1 MIKNK
6 IPAFAAIVLCTLSF
20 GCRTTPQ
27 KESSVVELILS
38 GKQDEAKNRFQTK
51 YDINAVDKHG
61 NTALHAAAQ
70 INDADLVTFLII
82 KGADTDLKNYDSDT
96 ALHVAIKHDSFDA
109 AKVLAAVGGD
119 LFARDGNG
127 TTALDSGLQKDPSYY
142 DIFIT
147 TKSGEIRDTDGESIV
162 HYFVKTKNEQAVK
175 YCIKKQLPLSV
186 VDNAGKTPLDAAFE
200 DTADETSVEIAADL
214 IMGGAEHVD
223 SAFSYFQ
230 DAVANRNLDYRFDD
244 GQTPL
249 HIAASQGHSGIA
261 KYLLENN
268 ATTHVQDIAG
278 ATPLHE
284 AVRYGHADIAK
295 MLLDSGADVNAED
308 NLGKTPI
315 MLIMPEAARKDM
327 YSLLISYHADVTRK
341 DTYGDTVLH
350 SATMTN
356 LPDDILGMLV
366 SAGADVNARNKDGVT
381 PLAIAMQQRNAAH
394 VKFYAEHGADI
405 NSEDKNG
412 TTPLSLALKDDES
425 MLEMIVNKS
434 NVMSHDSAGN
444 TPLHV
449 AIMADASLEKIQ
461 YILSL
466 MDNVNARNSDGDS
479 ALYLAVLKNRQ
490 KLGELL
496 LAKKADIFSTNN
508 KNYSPLHLALKSGGS
523 VQDWLITSQTITA
536 TDGSGNTALHYAAE
550 WELKDAVTS
559 LLEKGANPSA
569 RNANG
574 ETPVFNAVKTNDSGL
589 IDTMVKGG
597 SSVSD
602 RDHLGS
608 TPLHVAVR
616 WDADNSA
623 RELIRLGIDV
633 NAQNISGKSA
643 LAEAVLAGK
652 LPMAKL
658 LIDAGADTNTSDST
672 GRTIL
677 MDAVRGQNTD
687 VITMLLD
694 NRANPQIQ
702 EINGRNAYHEAA
714 LTGNTRVIAIIRNAG
729 GNPLSRDKNGNTP
742 FSLSLNQSEQ
752 IITTVLGK
760 DVTITDSD
768 GNTPVHVIVQSKGP
782 EKILSMLVA
791 LGYPTDTRNADG
803 CTPLS
808 YAVENNYEN
817 YALIL
822 LQNGAN
828 PFSAIDKKGRNAA
841 TIALDR
847 NNDRIL
853 AYIVKYAGTKSDIQG
868 NTILH
873 YAARMSTPE
882 TIQKLLSYGLDVNV
896 RNISGETPYMTALRW
911 KRNDA
916 AAVLLPKKA
925 ETK

>member
-6 IPAFAAIVLCTLSF
+6 LTALAVIVLCLFYS
-20 GCRTTPQ
+20 GCKTTQ
-27 KESSVVELILS
+27 KEASAVELILN
-38 GKQDEAKNRFQTK
+38 GKQDEAKGRFQTK
-51 YDINAVDKHG
+51 YDINAVDAHG

-96 ALHVAIKHDSFDA
+96 ALHVAIKNNSLDA
-109 AKVLAAVGGD
+109 AKVLATVGSN
-119 LFARDGNG
+119 LFDRNG
-127 TTALDSGLQKDPSYY
+127 SGRTALDLGLEKNQAYY

-147 TKSGEIRDTDGESIV
+147 TKSGEIRNTDGESIV
-162 HYFVKTKNEQAVK
+162 HYFVKTKNEQAVL
-175 YCIKKQLPLSV
+175 YCIKKGLPLSV
-186 VDNAGKTPLDAAFE
+186 ADNAGKTPLDAAF
-200 DTADETSVEIAADL
+200 DDIADESSVEIAADL
-214 IMGGAEHVD
+214 IMGGADHVD

-230 DAVANRNLDYRFDD
+230 DAVSNRNLDYRFND

-249 HIAASQGHSGIA
+249 HLAASQGHSGIA

-268 ATTHVQDIAG
+268 ADTHVQDITG

-284 AVRYGHADIAK
+284 AVRYGHTDIAK
-295 MLLDSGADVNAED
+295 MLLDAGADINAED

-315 MLIMPEAARKDM
+315 LLIIPESARSNM
-327 YSLLISYHADVTRK
+327 YRLLISYKADVTHK
-341 DTYGDTVLH
+341 DTYGDTILH
-350 SATMTN
+350 TATMTN
-356 LPDDILGMLV
+356 LPDDILLMLAG
-366 SAGADVNARNKDGVT
+366 AGADVNARNKDGVT
-381 PLAIAMQQRNAAH
+381 PLSIAIQQNNTAH

-412 TTPLSLALKDDES
+412 ITPLSLALNGSEE
-425 MLEMIVNKS
+425 MLEMIVNKT
-434 NVMSHDSAGN
+434 NIMSHDSAGN

-449 AIMADASLEKIQ
+449 AIISDASLQKIQ

-466 MDNVNARNSDGDS
+466 MDNVNARNSDGNS

-496 LAKKADIFSTNN
+496 LAKNADIFSTNN
-508 KNYSPLHLALKSGGS
+508 KNYSPLYLALKAGGS

-550 WELKDAVTS
+550 WKLSNAVMS
-559 LLEKGANPSA
+559 LLEKGANPA
-569 RNANG
+569 AKNANG
-574 ETPVFNAVKTNDSGL
+574 ETPLFSAVKTNDPGM
-589 IDTMVKGG
+589 IDIMIKGG
-597 SSVSD
+597 SSVQD

-616 WDADNSA
+616 WDADNSVK
-623 RELIRLGIDV
+623 ELLRLGIDV

-652 LPMAKL
+652 LNMASL
-658 LIDAGADTNTSDST
+658 LIANGADTNSSDST

-677 MDAVRGQNTD
+677 MDAIRGQNAD
-687 VITMLLD
+687 VIALLLS

-714 LTGNTRVIAIIRNAG
+714 LTGNTRVIAAIREAG
-729 GNPLSRDKNGNTP
+729 GNPLSRDKNGSTP
-742 FSLSLNQSEQ
+742 FSLSLNQNEQ
-752 IITTVLGK
+752 IIKAVLGS
-760 DVTITDSD
+760 DMTITDSD
-768 GNTPVHVIVQSKGP
+768 GNTPVHIIVQSKGP
-782 EKILSMLVA
+782 EKILTMLVS
-791 LGYPTDTRNADG
+791 LGYPIDTRNADG

-808 YAVENNYEN
+808 YAVEKGYEN

-828 PFSAIDKKGRNAA
+828 PFSSIDKKGRNAA
-841 TIALDR
+841 SIALQKSGS
-847 NNDRIL
+847 RIL
-853 AYIVKYAGTKSDIQG
+853 ADIVKYAGTKSDIQG

-873 YAARMSTPE
+873 YAARISSPE
-882 TIQKLLSYGLDVNV
+882 TIQQLLSYGLDANV
-896 RNISGETPYMTALRW
+896 KNISGETPYMTAIRW
-911 KRNDA
+911 KRSDA
-916 AAVLLPKKA
+916 ASVLKPKAVEK
-925 ETK
+925 

>member
-1 MIKNK
+1 MVKNR
-6 IPAFAAIVLCTLSF
+6 IIAAAAAVLCLYVS
-20 GCRTTPQ
+20 GCKSTPQ

-38 GKQDEAKNRFQTK
+38 GKQEEAKSRFQTK
-51 YDINAVDKHG
+51 YDINAVDEHG

-70 INDADLVTFLII
+70 VNDADLVTFLII
-82 KGADTDLKNYDSDT
+82 KGADTDVKNYDGDT
-96 ALHVAIKHDSFDA
+96 ALHVAIKHDSYDA

-127 TTALDSGLQKDPSYY
+127 TTALDLGLAKDASYY
-142 DIFIT
+142 DMFIT
-147 TKSGEIRDTDGESIV
+147 TKSGQIRDTDGETIV
-162 HYFVKTKNEQAVK
+162 HYFVKTKNEKAVQC
-175 YCIKKQLPLSV
+175 CIKKGLPLSV
-186 VDNAGKTPLDAAFE
+186 QDNAGKTPLDVAFD
-200 DTADETSVEIAADL
+200 DTGDEASVEIAADL

-223 SAFSYFQ
+223 SDFSYFQ
-230 DAVANRNLDYRFDD
+230 DAVANRNLDTRFND

-249 HIAASQGHSGIA
+249 HLAASQGHSGIA

-268 ATTHVQDIAG
+268 ASTHVQDIAG

-308 NLGKTPI
+308 NLGKTPV
-315 MLIMPEAARKDM
+315 MLIIPEVAQKDI
-327 YSLLISYHADVTRK
+327 YTLLISYRADVTHK
-341 DTYGDTVLH
+341 DTYGDTILH
-350 SATMTN
+350 TATMTA
-356 LPDDILGMLV
+356 LPADMLDMLV
-366 SAGADVNARNKDGVT
+366 SAGADVNARNKEGVT
-381 PLAIAMQQRNAAH
+381 PLAIAIQQKNFEH
-394 VKFYAEHGADI
+394 VKFYADHGADI

-412 TTPLSLALKDDES
+412 TTPLSLALKDSEQ
-425 MLEMIVNKS
+425 MLEMIVNRT

-449 AIMADASLEKIQ
+449 AINTDASLQKIQ

-490 KLGELL
+490 QLGELL

-508 KNYSPLHLALKSGGS
+508 KNYSPLHLALKSGGT

-550 WELKDAVTS
+550 WELKNAVTT

-574 ETPVFNAVKTNDSGL
+574 ETPIFNAVKTNDPEL
-589 IDTMVKGG
+589 IEIMIKGG
-597 SSVSD
+597 ASIQD

-608 TPLHVAVR
+608 TTLHVAVR
-616 WDADNSA
+616 WDADKSVQ
-623 RELIRLGIDV
+623 ELIRLGIDV

-652 LPMAKL
+652 LGMARL
-658 LIDAGADTNTSDST
+658 LLASGADPNSSDST

-677 MDAVRGQNTD
+677 MDAIRGQNTD
-687 VITMLLD
+687 VITLLLD
-694 NRANPQIQ
+694 NKANPQIQ

-714 LTGNTRVIAIIRNAG
+714 STGNVHVISVIRNAG
-729 GNPLSRDKNGNTP
+729 GNPLSRDKAGNTP
-742 FSLSLNQSEQ
+742 FSLSLSQNEQ
-752 IITTVLGK
+752 IIKTVLGS
-760 DVTITDSD
+760 DLTITDSD
-768 GNTPVHVIVQSKGP
+768 GNTPVHIIVQSKGP
-782 EKILSMLVA
+782 QKILSMLVA
-791 LGYPTDTRNADG
+791 LGYPIDTRNAEG

-808 YAVENNYEN
+808 YAVENGTEN

-841 TIALDR
+841 TIALTK
-847 NNDRIL
+847 NDSRIL
-853 AYIVKYAGTKSDIQG
+853 ADIVKYAGTKTDIQG

-873 YAARMSTPE
+873 YAARMSSPD
-882 TIQKLLSYGLDVNV
+882 TIQQLLSYGLDVNV
-896 RNISGETPYMTALRW
+896 KNISGETPYMTAVRW
-911 KRNDA
+911 KRSDA
-916 AAVLLPKKA
+916 ASALQPKATEAK
-925 ETK
+925 